1 ANPSAA
7 SRDSRVGLSDRLISM
22 VMRVLLGT
30 IRPLTGIC
38 FEIVY
43 RLFVKRRRVPPLESP
58 LLGMSAVALA
68 DAIRRREVTS
78 EAVVRASI
86 DRMRLVHPIINAVVW
101 ERYEAALQDARR
113 VDAML
118 DSDPDNP
125 EWSREA
131 KPFLGV
137 PATVKEAFGLVGGT
151 QSVGLWLRTSIRSE
165 RDAVCVE
172 RMKSAGC
179 IPLCLTNVSE
189 LCMWWESHNR
199 VNGITGNPYDS
210 RRIAGGSSGG
220 EGANVGAGC
229 APVGL
234 GSDIGGSIRMPA
246 FFNGVFGHKAT
257 AYMIPNAGQYPD
269 AIAEGRYFM
278 LSGPIVSHAED
289 LLPMVRLMAGPEN
302 SARLLIR
309 PCIEF
314 ADSGDSI
321 WCSPVEPRIRECIR
335 QAAEHLRADLG
346 LPVQKV
352 QLRKLRLSPHLW
364 SSKMKLSGE
373 ERFAVQM
380 GGGVKLNCYLELIK
394 WCLLRSHH
402 TLPAIGLGLFE
413 QFGSE
418 NLDRR
423 LAAICDQLKAE
434 MEELLGDDGVL
445 LYPAHPTSAP
455 YHHQPLTL
463 LFNFAYTGIFN
474 VLGLPATSI
483 PMGLDHKGMPIG
495 LQAVANMHNDRY
507 TLLLAELLENKF
519 GGWAPDSLF
528 YVPDF
533 VTKDEEAS
541 LLGRVYAAP
550 KPRWTCLS
558 NRRLQNW
565 GGLPHPKGMV
575 SEPLPDW
582 LERLIDRVAGLGLFS
597 GRPNHVLVNEYL
609 SGQGIMPHHDGSL
622 YEPTVATVSLGSHT
636 LLDFY
641 SPVPADSGS
650 EAGSASLASRYI
662 GSAVLQPRS
671 LVLVT
676 GLMYTRYMHGIAE
689 RCSDRLVVGGGGG
702 ESPSLFNWPQLDGC
716 SVAADADLTLDRGT
730 RVSLTIR
737 RVPKVALGL
746 SKLLMKR

>member
-7 SRDSRVGLSDRLISM
+7 SRDSRVALSDRLISM

-289 LLPMVRLMAGPEN
+289 LLPM
-302 SARLLIR
+302 
-309 PCIEF
+309 
-314 ADSGDSI
+314 
-321 WCSPVEPRIRECIR
+321 PRIRECIR

-519 GGWAPDSLF
+519 GGW
-528 YVPDF
+528 V
-533 VTKDEEAS
+533 
-541 LLGRVYAAP
+541 
-550 KPRWTCLS
+550 
-558 NRRLQNW
+558 
-565 GGLPHPKGMV
+565 
-575 SEPLPDW
+575 
-582 LERLIDRVAGLGLFS
+582 
-597 GRPNHVLVNEYL
+597 RP
-609 SGQGIMPHHDGSL
+609 
-622 YEPTVATVSLGSHT
+622 
-636 LLDFY
+636 
-641 SPVPADSGS
+641 
-650 EAGSASLASRYI
+650 
-662 GSAVLQPRS
+662 
-671 LVLVT
+671 
-676 GLMYTRYMHGIAE
+676 
-689 RCSDRLVVGGGGG
+689 
-702 ESPSLFNWPQLDGC
+702 
-716 SVAADADLTLDRGT
+716 
-730 RVSLTIR
+730 
-737 RVPKVALGL
+737 
-746 SKLLMKR
+746 